1 MHSVLS
7 VLSEDHYNDVLM
19 EGDLKPLEEIAKVTR
34 RPDLW
39 KGSEDGLID
48 ALRDTDADILLTSW
62 QAPMVTVKVHKAHPK
77 LAFICHTAG
86 ELKHYV
92 EREVLADG
100 MVVTN
105 WGIATSHSTAEGA
118 MAMTLA
124 CLRNYHNMPYWMRRD
139 GLYWETPPPEDE
151 GLFGQR
157 VGLHGLG
164 AIAQEYVKLIAP
176 FSCRV
181 SAFSPHCPDSV
192 FEELGVAR
200 ADSLEGLYG
209 SNRIISCHAA
219 SRPDTCR
226 LVNAKLLGLI
236 EDGGLFINTGR
247 GAVVDE
253 DALVAELKKGRI
265 RAALDVYEEEPLPAE
280 HTLRFLD
287 NCMVVP
293 HRAGPTPDR
302 RRDMGK
308 HAVDNII
315 RYINGD
321 ELDGVVTL
329 KKYDLMT

>member
-7 VLSEDHYNDVLM
+7 VLGEEHYDDVLM
-19 EGDLKPLEEIAKVTR
+19 EEDLARLEKVAKVTR
-34 RPDLW
+34 RPDLR
-39 KGSEDGLID
+39 KGGEDELIE
-48 ALRDTDADILLTSW
+48 ALQAADADILLTCW
-62 QAPMVTVKVHKAHPK
+62 QAPKVTVKVHQAHPK
-77 LAFICHTAG
+77 LAYICHTAG

-92 EREVLADG
+92 EREVLEDG
-100 MVVTN
+100 MIVTN
-105 WGIATSHSTAEGA
+105 WGNATSHSTAEGA
-118 MAMTLA
+118 LAMTLA
-124 CLRNYHNMPYWMRRD
+124 LLRNYHNMPYWMRRD
-139 GLYWETPPPEDE
+139 GLYWETPGPDDE
-151 GLFGQR
+151 GLFQQR

-176 FSCRV
+176 FNCRV
-181 SAFSPHCPDSV
+181 SAFSPHCPDAV
-192 FEELGVAR
+192 FEELGVKR
-200 ADSLEGLYG
+200 AESLEDLYG

-219 SRPDTCR
+219 RRPDTYHIVDAR
-226 LVNAKLLGLI
+226 LLALI
-236 EDGGLFINTGR
+236 EDGGCFINTGR

-253 DALVAELKKGRI
+253 DALVAELKTGRI
-265 RAALDVYEEEPLPAE
+265 RAALDVYEEEPLPAD
-280 HTLRFLD
+280 HPLRFLD

-315 RYINGD
+315 RYINGE